1 MSSLQNDSSAKIFV
15 LEDDLWYSQFLSYHL
30 STNPDHEVEVFNS
43 VDEFLG
49 RLTDAPTIITLDY
62 HLPSITG
69 EEVLQK
75 VLEKSPNSYIII
87 ISGQED
93 IRKAVSLMKMGAYD
107 YIVKNEETKE
117 RLWSIVEKIKH
128 NRSLRR
134 EIEDLRKEVKQKYS
148 LGSDLVGSSEPIK
161 KVYQLVEKAAANN
174 INVTVTGETGT
185 GKELIA
191 KAIHQNSRRSKMPF
205 VAVNIAA
212 LPSELLESELFG
224 HEKGAF
230 TGATSRRV
238 GKFEEANGGTLFL
251 DEIGEMSFNLQ
262 AKLLRVLQEREVTP
276 VGSNKSIP
284 VKVRIVTATHR
295 NLIDEVKKGNFREDL
310 FYRLLGIQI
319 HLPPLRERGHDILLI
334 AHKVLKDFCKQN
346 DLEDKTFTSEAQ
358 KKLLGHLYPGNVR
371 ELKAV
376 VELAAVLSDSSSV
389 TENDIQLQ
397 KAVSGSANQ
406 EKTLD
411 EYIHEMVQ
419 SYLDKYNY
427 NVVYVADKLKVGK
440 STIYRMIQ
448 KGDVLIPEQKRY

>member
-1 MSSLQNDSSAKIFV
+1 MS
-15 LEDDLWYSQFLSYHL
+15 
-30 STNPDHEVEVFNS
+30 
-43 VDEFLG
+43 
-49 RLTDAPTIITLDY
+49 RLTETPSIITLDY
-62 HLPSITG
+62 HLPTVTG
-69 EEVLQK
+69 EEVLLK
-75 VLEKSPNSYIII
+75 ILEKSPNSYIII

-93 IRKAVSLMKMGAYD
+93 IRKAVSLMKLGAYD

-128 NRSLRR
+128 NRTLKQ
-134 EIEDLRKEVKQKYS
+134 EIEVLRKEVKQKYA
-148 LGSDLVGSSEPIK
+148 LGSDLVGSSEAIK

-191 KAIHQNSRRSKMPF
+191 KAIHLNSRRAKMPF

-284 VKVRIVTATHR
+284 VEVRIITATHR
-295 NLIDEVKKGNFREDL
+295 NLLDEVKKGNFREDL

-334 AHKVLKDFCKQN
+334 ANKVLKDFCQQN
-346 DLEDKTFTSEAQ
+346 DMEEKSFSSDAQ

-376 VELAAVLSDSSSV
+376 VELAAVLSDSKVV
-389 TENDIQLQ
+389 TDDDIQLQ
-397 KAVSGSANQ
+397 KTVSAPSSE

-411 EYIHEMVQ
+411 EYIHETVQ
-419 SYLDKYNY
+419 KYLDKYNY

-448 KGDVLIPEQKRY
+448 KGDVLIPEQKKY